1 MAEEYVA
8 TGTLK
13 AVAPKAPAAGA
24 APDEELKKLK
34 EAQAKDQAELDKIK
48 KKMDESQGRIKE
60 LEKAVA
66 DAGLVT
72 SAYTSTL
79 QSIATDRLQV
89 QDFLANDLPQLEKNE
104 EVKSK
109 GAEVAGKIKEVN
121 AAIEAKESEQQI
133 LAQKLRDERIA
144 FQAATDDLA
153 AKKLALDG
161 VKDQQKVIQ
170 ERFAKLKKLR
180 QRIDTEGAN
189 KPLLKYVLAL
199 ELKSVWDSTK
209 ELLLGKEAVEAA
221 YFAKAD
227 EYRAS
232 TIAATTQQDKVKAMQ
247 TEVDTSR
254 QELEA
259 RKTSRLDDIIK
270 KVDELGG
277 QTLAAAGAAGGS
289 GAAART
295 ATA

>member
-1 MAEEYVA
+1 MAEEYAA
-8 TGTLK
+8 TGTVK
-13 AVAPKAPAAGA
+13 AVAPKASAAGA
-24 APDEELKKLK
+24 APDDELKKLK
-34 EAQAKDQAELDKIK
+34 EAQAKDQAELDKVK
-48 KKMDESQGRIKE
+48 KKMEESQGRIKE

-66 DAGLVT
+66 DAGQVT
-72 SAYTSTL
+72 SSYTSTL
-79 QSIATDRLQV
+79 QGIATDRLQI

-109 GAEVAGKIKEVN
+109 SAEVAGRIKEVN

-133 LAQKLRDERIA
+133 LAQKLRDERTA
-144 FQAATDDLA
+144 LQAATDDLA

-161 VKDQQKVIQ
+161 IKDQQKVIQ

-227 EYRAS
+227 EYRAA
-232 TIAATTQQDKVKAMQ
+232 TTAATTQQDKVKAMQ

-277 QTLAAAGAAGGS
+277 QTLAAAGAAGGA
-289 GAAART
+289 GAAARI